1 MKALNFNR
9 LRAFYLNFIWFLL
22 FPIQQFI
29 IFTLMRTRK
38 IFSIALI
45 AFGLISNSSIAQ
57 MKLSAP
63 LWEAKTNLPVPESVL
78 YKGDTKEL
86 YVSLIDGAGNVKDG
100 KGGIAILNLDGTM
113 KNANWVTGLNAP
125 KGLAIFKNTLY
136 VADITAV
143 VSIDLLTGKVKNKL
157 EIEKAV
163 FLNDLTVD
171 NKGTLYVS
179 DTRTNKIYQI
189 KNNSYELYIDNATS
203 ANGLKWI
210 DNELFVLAGT
220 ELWKIDKKKQITV
233 VAKGFEKVGDGLEP
247 IGNGEFIA
255 TCWAGIIYHVKKDGS
270 IEKLQDV
277 QGKMNTADLGY
288 NPTERIIY
296 VPTFNQNSVIAYQLK

>member
-1 MKALNFNR
+1 MR
-9 LRAFYLNFIWFLL
+9 
-22 FPIQQFI
+22 QFI
-29 IFTLMRTRK
+29 LGALTSVLFATNTNAQSINLEK
-38 IFSIALI
+38 I
-45 AFGLISNSSIAQ
+45 
-57 MKLSAP
+57 
-63 LWEAKTNLPVPESVL
+63 WEAKESLPVPESVL
-78 YKGDTKEL
+78 YKADTKEL

-100 KGGIAILNLDGTM
+100 KGGIAILNLDGSM
-113 KNANWVTGLNAP
+113 KNAHWVSGLNAP
-125 KGLAIFKNTLY
+125 KGLAIYKNTLY
-136 VADITAV
+136 VADLTAV
-143 VSIDLLTGKVKNKL
+143 VSIDLPTGKVKHKL

-189 KNNSYELYIDNATS
+189 KDNRYELFSENVAS
-203 ANGLKWI
+203 ANGLKWM
-210 DNELFVLAGT
+210 DKSLFVLAGT
-220 ELWKIDKKKQITV
+220 ELWKIDKKKQVTV
-233 VAKGFEKVGDGLEP
+233 IASGFEKVGDGLEP

-288 NPTERIIY
+288 NPTDKIIY
-296 VPTFNQNSVIAYQLK
+296 IPTFNQNSVIAYQLK